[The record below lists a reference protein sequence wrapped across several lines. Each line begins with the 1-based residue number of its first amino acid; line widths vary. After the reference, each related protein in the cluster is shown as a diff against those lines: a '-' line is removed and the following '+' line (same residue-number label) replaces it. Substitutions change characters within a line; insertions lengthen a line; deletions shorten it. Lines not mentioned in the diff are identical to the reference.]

1 MSQAQGQ
8 NQGQNQVQNR
18 EKNRAENNEAWI
30 ELSAIVGPE
39 HLRPAT
45 PEDAVDAVQ
54 PTGVI
59 APGSAQEVAQVL
71 RYCNSAGLT
80 IIPRGGGSQLGL
92 GNRPRKADFIL
103 SLERLNR
110 VIEHA
115 WGDMTVTVEAGCTI
129 EKLQSVLR
137 EHGQQLGADPMQPE
151 RATVGGILAT
161 AESGTLRIRYG
172 AMRDLVLGLEM
183 ALPDG
188 NVIKAGGKVVK
199 NVAGYDLT
207 KLAIGSLGTLGVITR
222 AVFRL
227 HPIRA
232 AIGTYAATLPT
243 ASEAA
248 KLVLAI
254 LDSQLVYTGLQIR
267 ARRANQFFVHVR
279 FEGIPESL
287 QDQFVKLGR
296 IAGADGFAECSGE
309 VWNERQKLFVNAAS
323 SVICKCCVL
332 PSQIGSL
339 CDVLFRQVPPPA
351 ESGNVAVTLVAQ
363 GTGLTEVR
371 LDAAALQPLMIVLRD
386 LRREVDRLEGTLT
399 VAQCPLAMKDE
410 LDVWGTVKDALPL
423 MHRIKQKFD
432 PEQTLNPGRFVG
444 GI

>member
-1 MSQAQGQ
+1 MSQAL
-8 NQGQNQVQNR
+8 VQ
-18 EKNRAENNEAWI
+18 NNEAWI
-30 ELSAIVGPE
+30 ELSAVVGPE

-45 PEDAVDAVQ
+45 PEDAVEAVQ

-59 APGSAQEVAQVL
+59 APGTAQEVAQVL
-71 RYCNSAGLT
+71 YYCNYAGLT
-80 IIPRGGGSQLGL
+80 IIPRGGGTQLGL
-92 GNRPRKADFIL
+92 GNRPSKADFVL

-129 EKLQSVLR
+129 DKLQGVLR
-137 EHGQQLGADPMQPE
+137 EHGQQLGADPMQPQ
-151 RATVGGILAT
+151 RATVGGVLAT

-172 AMRDLVLGLEM
+172 AIRDLVLGLEM

-188 NVIKAGGKVVK
+188 SVIHVGGKVVK

-227 HPIRA
+227 HPIPVA
-232 AIGTYAATLPT
+232 TATYTATLPT
-243 ASEAA
+243 MSDAT

-254 LDSQLVYTGLQIR
+254 LDSHLVYTGLQIH
-267 ARRANQFFVHVR
+267 ARRADEIFVHIR

-287 QDQFVKLGR
+287 QDQYAKLGR
-296 IAGADGFAECSGE
+296 IAGTHE
-309 VWNERQKLFVNAAS
+309 FVDCA
-323 SVICKCCVL
+323 
-332 PSQIGSL
+332 G
-339 CDVLFRQVPPPA
+339 
-351 ESGNVAVTLVAQ
+351 
-363 GTGLTEVR
+363 
-371 LDAAALQPLMIVLRD
+371 
-386 LRREVDRLEGTLT
+386 
-399 VAQCPLAMKDE
+399 
-410 LDVWGTVKDALPL
+410 DVWGTLKDALPL

-432 PEQTLNPGRFVG
+432 PGQTLNLGRFVG

>member
-1 MSQAQGQ
+1 MTCATCAGEEEGHGSEIMSQTGIQTKQ
-8 NQGQNQVQNR
+8 
-18 EKNRAENNEAWI
+18 AWI
-30 ELSAIVGPE
+30 DLSAIVGPE

-45 PEDAVDAVQ
+45 PVDAVDSVQ
-54 PTGVI
+54 PEGVI
-59 APGSAQEVAQVL
+59 APGTAQEVAQVL
-71 RYCNSAGLT
+71 HYCSSAGLS

-129 EKLQSVLR
+129 GKLQSVLC
-137 EHGQQLGADPMQPE
+137 EHGQQLGADPIHPE
-151 RATVGGILAT
+151 QATVGGVLAT

-172 AMRDLVLGLEM
+172 AIRDLVLGVEM

-188 NVIKAGGKVVK
+188 SVIKAGGKVVK

-207 KLAIGSLGTLGVITR
+207 KLAIGSLGTLGIITR

-227 HPIRA
+227 HPVPVA
-232 AIGTYAATLPT
+232 VATYAAAFPT
-243 ASEAA
+243 ASEAS

-254 LDSQLVYTGLQIR
+254 LDSHLVYTGLQICTSCED
-267 ARRANQFFVHVR
+267 QIFVHVR

-287 QDQFVKLGR
+287 LDQYVKLRG
-296 IAGADGFAECSGE
+296 IAGAQDFVECSGE
-309 VWNERQKLFVNAAS
+309 VWTERQKLFADPVS

-332 PSQIGSL
+332 PSQLGSL
-339 CDVLFRQVPPPA
+339 GDAVFQQA
-351 ESGNVAVTLVAQ
+351 KAADVAVTLVAQ
-363 GTGLTEVR
+363 GTGLAEVS
-371 LDAAALQPLMIVLRD
+371 LKAASLPSLTTVLGALRK
-386 LRREVDRLEGTLT
+386 EVDLLDGTLT
-399 VAQCPLAMKDE
+399 VSRCPVAMKSE
-410 LDVWGTVKDALPL
+410 LDVWGTLKDAIPL
-423 MHRIKQKFD
+423 MQRIKQKFD

-444 GI
+444 GL

>member
-1 MSQAQGQ
+1 MSQAQ
-8 NQGQNQVQNR
+8 VQNR
-18 EKNRAENNEAWI
+18 VENNEAWI

-45 PEDAVDAVQ
+45 PEDAVEAVQ
-54 PTGVI
+54 PAGVI
-59 APGSAQEVAQVL
+59 APGTAQEVAQVL

-80 IIPRGGGSQLGL
+80 IIPRGGGTQLGL
-92 GNRPRKADFIL
+92 GNRPRQADFVL

-129 EKLQSVLR
+129 DRLQGVLR
-137 EHGQQLGADPMQPE
+137 EQGQQLGADPMQPQ
-151 RATVGGILAT
+151 RATVGGVLAT

-172 AMRDLVLGLEM
+172 AIRDLVLGLEM

-188 NVIKAGGKVVK
+188 SVIHVGGKVVK

-227 HPIRA
+227 HPIPVA
-232 AIGTYAATLPT
+232 TATYTATLPT
-243 ASEAA
+243 MSDAT

-254 LDSQLVYTGLQIR
+254 LDSHLVYTGLQIH
-267 ARRANQFFVHVR
+267 ARRADQIFVHVR

-287 QDQFVKLGR
+287 QDQYAKLGR
-296 IAGADGFAECSGE
+296 IAGAHEFVECAGD
-309 VWNERQKLFVNAAS
+309 VWTERQKLFVNPGS

-339 CDVLFRQVPPPA
+339 GDALFRQTDLA
-351 ESGNVAVTLVAQ
+351 EVAATLVAQ
-363 GTGLTEVR
+363 GTGLAEVR
-371 LDAAALQPLMIVLRD
+371 LDAAGQQPLMTVLHA
-386 LRREVDRLEGTLT
+386 LRAEVDRLEGTTT
-399 VAQCPLAMKDE
+399 VSQCPGTMKDE

-432 PEQTLNPGRFVG
+432 PGQILNPGRFVG

>member
-1 MSQAQGQ
+1 MSQAQ
-8 NQGQNQVQNR
+8 VQ
-18 EKNRAENNEAWI
+18 NNEAWI
-30 ELSAIVGPE
+30 ELSAVVGPE
-39 HLRPAT
+39 HLRPAM
-45 PEDAVDAVQ
+45 PQDAVEAVQ
-54 PTGVI
+54 PLGVI
-59 APGSAQEVAQVL
+59 APGTAQEVAQVL
-71 RYCNSAGLT
+71 RYCNAAGLT
-80 IIPRGGGSQLGL
+80 IIPRGGGTQLGL

-129 EKLQSVLR
+129 DKLQAVLR

-151 RATVGGILAT
+151 RATVGGVLAT

-172 AMRDLVLGLEM
+172 AIRDLVLGLEM

-188 NVIKAGGKVVK
+188 SVIHVGGKVVK

-227 HPIRA
+227 HPIPVA
-232 AIGTYAATLPT
+232 TASYVAILPT
-243 ASEAA
+243 ASEAS
-248 KLVLAI
+248 KLALAI
-254 LDSQLVYTGLQIR
+254 LDSHLVYTGLQIR
-267 ARRANQFFVHVR
+267 ARRADQVFVHVR

-287 QDQFVKLGR
+287 QDQYAKLGR
-296 IAGADGFAECSGE
+296 LAGAHEFVECAGD
-309 VWNERQKLFVNAAS
+309 VWIERQKLFANPGN
-323 SVICKCCVL
+323 SVVCKCCVL

-339 CDVLFRQVPPPA
+339 GDALFRQARLA
-351 ESGNVAVTLVAQ
+351 EVAATLVAQ
-363 GTGLTEVR
+363 GTGLAEVR
-371 LDAAALQPLMIVLRD
+371 LDAAGLKPLMTVLLA
-386 LRREVDRLEGTLT
+386 LRGEVDRLEGTLT
-399 VAQCPLAMKDE
+399 VSQCPVAMKDE

-432 PEQTLNPGRFVG
+432 PGQTLNPGRFVG

>member
-1 MSQAQGQ
+1 MSQARGQ
-8 NQGQNQVQNR
+8 NND
-18 EKNRAENNEAWI
+18 AWI

-45 PEDAVDAVQ
+45 PEDAVEGVQ
-54 PTGVI
+54 PVGVI
-59 APGSAQEVAQVL
+59 APGTAQEVAQVL
-71 RYCNSAGLT
+71 RYCSSAGLT
-80 IIPRGGGSQLGL
+80 IIPRGGGTQLGL
-92 GNRPRKADFIL
+92 GNRLRKADFIL

-129 EKLQSVLR
+129 DRLQRVLR

-151 RATVGGILAT
+151 QATVGGVVAT

-172 AMRDLVLGLEM
+172 AIRDLVLGLEM

-188 NVIKAGGKVVK
+188 SLIKVGGKVVK

-227 HPIRA
+227 HPIPVATATYGA
-232 AIGTYAATLPT
+232 AVPT

-254 LDSQLVYTGLQIR
+254 LDSHLVYTGLQIHACR
-267 ARRANQFFVHVR
+267 ADKVSVHIR

-287 QDQFVKLGR
+287 QDQYAKLGR
-296 IAGADGFAECSGE
+296 IGGAHEFAERTDE
-309 VWNERQKLFVNAAS
+309 VWTERQKLFANPGN

-339 CDVLFRQVPPPA
+339 CDALFRQA
-351 ESGNVAVTLVAQ
+351 ELAKVAATLVAQ
-363 GTGLTEVR
+363 GTGLAELR
-371 LDAAALQPLMIVLRD
+371 WDAAGQQPLTTLLRAM
-386 LRREVDRLEGTLT
+386 RGEVDRLEGTLT
-399 VAQCPLAMKDE
+399 VSQCPVAMKNE

-423 MHRIKQKFD
+423 MHRIKEKFD
-432 PEQTLNPGRFVG
+432 PAHTLNPGRFVG

>member
-1 MSQAQGQ
+1 MSQAPGQ
-8 NQGQNQVQNR
+8 NRGQ
-18 EKNRAENNEAWI
+18 NNEAWI

-45 PEDAVDAVQ
+45 PADAVDAVQ
-54 PTGVI
+54 PSGVI
-59 APGSAQEVAQVL
+59 APGSAQEIAQVL
-71 RYCNSAGLT
+71 RYCNSAGLA

-129 EKLQSVLR
+129 DRLQCVLR

-151 RATVGGILAT
+151 RATVGGVLAT
-161 AESGTLRIRYG
+161 AESGTMRIRYG
-172 AMRDLVLGLEM
+172 AIRDLVLGLEM

-243 ASEAA
+243 SSAAA

-254 LDSQLVYTGLQIR
+254 LDSPLVYTGLQIH
-267 ARRANQFFVHVR
+267 ARRADQVLVHVR
-279 FEGIPESL
+279 FEGIPESI

-296 IAGADGFAECSGE
+296 IAGAHEFAECAGE
-309 VWNERQKLFVNAAS
+309 VWNERQKLFVNATS
-323 SVICKCCVL
+323 SVICKCSVL
-332 PSQIGSL
+332 PAQIGSL
-339 CDVLFRQVPPPA
+339 CDGVFRQAEPA
-351 ESGNVAVTLVAQ
+351 EVAVTLVAQ

-371 LDAAALQPLMIVLRD
+371 LDAASLQPLATVLRA
-386 LRREVDRLEGTLT
+386 LRSEVDRLEGTLT
-399 VAQCPLAMKDE
+399 VAQCPIAMKGE

-432 PEQTLNPGRFVG
+432 PGQTLNPGRFVG

>member
-1 MSQAQGQ
+1 MSQAQ
-8 NQGQNQVQNR
+8 VQ
-18 EKNRAENNEAWI
+18 NNEAWI

-39 HLRPAT
+39 HLRAAT

-54 PTGVI
+54 PAGVI

-71 RYCNSAGLT
+71 RYCGSAGLS
-80 IIPRGGGSQLGL
+80 IIPRGGGTRLGL
-92 GNRPRKADFIL
+92 GNRPRKADFVL
-103 SLERLNR
+103 SLERLNQ

-129 EKLQSVLR
+129 DKLQSVVR
-137 EHGQQLGADPMQPE
+137 ERGQQLGADPMQPE
-151 RATVGGILAT
+151 QATVGGVLAT

-172 AMRDLVLGLEM
+172 AIRDLVLGLEM

-188 NVIKAGGKVVK
+188 SVIKAGGKVVK

-227 HPIRA
+227 HPVPVATATFA
-232 AIGTYAATLPT
+232 ALLPT
-243 ASEAA
+243 ATEAE

-254 LDSQLVYTGLQIR
+254 LDSHLVYTGLQIR
-267 ARRANQFFVHVR
+267 ARREDQIFVHIR

-287 QDQFVKLGR
+287 QDQYAKLRR
-296 IAGADGFAECSGE
+296 IAGTHEFVDCSGD
-309 VWNERQKLFVNAAS
+309 VWMERQKLFVNAAS

-339 CDVLFRQVPPPA
+339 CDSLFLYA
-351 ESGNVAVTLVAQ
+351 KTADVAFILVAQ
-363 GTGLTEVR
+363 GTGLAEVR
-371 LDAAALQPLMIVLRD
+371 LDAAGQHTLMTVLSF
-386 LRREVDRLEGTLT
+386 LRSEVDRLGGTLT
-399 VAQCPLAMKDE
+399 VAQCPVTMKSE
-410 LDVWGTVKDALPL
+410 MDVWGTIKDALPL
-423 MHRIKQKFD
+423 MLRIKQKFD
-432 PEQTLNPGRFVG
+432 PGETLNPGRFVG

>member
-1 MSQAQGQ
+1 MSQAL
-8 NQGQNQVQNR
+8 VQ
-18 EKNRAENNEAWI
+18 NNEAWI
-30 ELSAIVGPE
+30 ELTAVVGPE

-45 PEDAVDAVQ
+45 PEDAVEAVQ

-59 APGSAQEVAQVL
+59 APGTAQEVAQVL

-80 IIPRGGGSQLGL
+80 IIPRGGGTQLGL
-92 GNRPRKADFIL
+92 GNRPRQADFVL

-129 EKLQSVLR
+129 GKLQRVLQ
-137 EHGQQLGADPMQPE
+137 EHGQQLAADPMQPE
-151 RATVGGILAT
+151 RATVGGVLAT

-172 AMRDLVLGLEM
+172 AIRDLVLGVEM

-188 NVIKAGGKVVK
+188 SVIKAGGKVVK

-227 HPIRA
+227 HPIPVA
-232 AIGTYAATLPT
+232 TATYSATLPKP
-243 ASEAA
+243 SEAS
-248 KLVLAI
+248 KLALAI
-254 LDSQLVYTGLQIR
+254 LDSHLVYTGLQIH
-267 ARRANQFFVHVR
+267 ARRADQVFVHVR

-287 QDQFVKLGR
+287 QDQYAKLGR
-296 IAGADGFAECSGE
+296 IAGAYEFVECTGDA
-309 VWNERQKLFVNAAS
+309 WTARQKLFVNPGS

-339 CDVLFRQVPPPA
+339 CNALFQQA
-351 ESGNVAVTLVAQ
+351 EQEELAVKLVAQ
-363 GTGLTEVR
+363 GTGLAEVR
-371 LDAAALQPLMIVLRD
+371 LDAAGQQPLMTVLRA
-386 LRREVDRLEGTLT
+386 LRSEVDRLEGTMT
-399 VAQCPLAMKDE
+399 VSQCPVAMKDE

-432 PEQTLNPGRFVG
+432 PGQTLNPGRFVG

>member
-1 MSQAQGQ
+1 MSQAL
-8 NQGQNQVQNR
+8 VQN
-18 EKNRAENNEAWI
+18 NQAWI
-30 ELSAIVGPE
+30 ELSAVVGPE

-45 PEDAVDAVQ
+45 PEDAVEALQ

-59 APGSAQEVAQVL
+59 APGTAQEVAQVL

-80 IIPRGGGSQLGL
+80 IIPRGGGTQLGL
-92 GNRPRKADFIL
+92 GNRPRQADFIL
-103 SLERLNR
+103 SLERLNQ

-129 EKLQSVLR
+129 GKLQRVLQV
-137 EHGQQLGADPMQPE
+137 HGQQLAADPMQPE
-151 RATVGGILAT
+151 RATVGGVLAT

-172 AMRDLVLGLEM
+172 AVRDLVLGVEM

-188 NVIKAGGKVVK
+188 SVIKAGGKVVK

-227 HPIRA
+227 HPIPV
-232 AIGTYAATLPT
+232 AIASYVAVVPT
-243 ASEAA
+243 PSEAS

-254 LDSQLVYTGLQIR
+254 LDSHLVYTGLQIQ
-267 ARRANQFFVHVR
+267 ARRANQLFVHVR
-279 FEGIPESL
+279 LEGIPESL
-287 QDQFVKLGR
+287 QDQYAKLGR
-296 IAGADGFAECSGE
+296 IAGDHKFVECAGD
-309 VWNERQKLFVNAAS
+309 VWIERQKLFANPGSA
-323 SVICKCCVL
+323 VICKCCVL

-339 CDVLFRQVPPPA
+339 CDALFRQAGPA
-351 ESGNVAVTLVAQ
+351 EVAATLVAQ
-363 GTGLTEVR
+363 GTGLAEVR
-371 LDAAALQPLMIVLRD
+371 LDAAGQQPLMTVLHA
-386 LRREVDRLEGTLT
+386 LRSEVDRLEGTMT
-399 VAQCPLAMKDE
+399 VSQCPVAMKDE
-410 LDVWGTVKDALPL
+410 LDVWGTLKDALPL

-432 PEQTLNPGRFVG
+432 PGQALNPGRFVG

>member
-1 MSQAQGQ
+1 MSQAREQQQGQ
-8 NQGQNQVQNR
+8 
-18 EKNRAENNEAWI
+18 KHEAWI

-39 HLRPAT
+39 HLRAAT
-45 PEDAVDAVQ
+45 PADAVDAVQ
-54 PTGVI
+54 PAAVI

-71 RYCNSAGLT
+71 RYCNSAGLSV
-80 IIPRGGGSQLGL
+80 IPRGGGSQLGL
-92 GNRPRKADFIL
+92 GNRPRKADFVL

-129 EKLQSVLR
+129 DKLQCVLR

-151 RATVGGILAT
+151 RATVGGVLAT

-172 AMRDLVLGLEM
+172 AIRDLVLGVEM

-188 NVIKAGGKVVK
+188 SVIKAGGKVVK

-243 ASEAA
+243 ASSAA

-254 LDSQLVYTGLQIR
+254 LDSQLVYTGLQMH
-267 ARRANQFFVHVR
+267 ARRADQVFVHIR

-287 QDQFVKLGR
+287 QDQAVKLAR
-296 IAGADGFAECSGE
+296 IAGAHEFAECAGE
-309 VWNERQKLFVNAAS
+309 VWTERQKLFINATN

-339 CDVLFRQVPPPA
+339 CDALFQQAQPA
-351 ESGNVAVTLVAQ
+351 GVAVTLVAQ
-363 GTGLTEVR
+363 GTGLTEAR
-371 LDAAALQPLMIVLRD
+371 LDAAGPQPLMIVLRA

-399 VAQCPLAMKDE
+399 VAQCPVAMKDE
-410 LDVWGTVKDALPL
+410 LDVWGAVKDSLPL

-432 PEQTLNPGRFVG
+432 PGQTLNPGRFVG

>member
-1 MSQAQGQ
+1 MSQAL
-8 NQGQNQVQNR
+8 VQN
-18 EKNRAENNEAWI
+18 NQAWI
-30 ELSAIVGPE
+30 ELSAVVGPE

-45 PEDAVDAVQ
+45 PEDAVEALQ

-59 APGSAQEVAQVL
+59 APGTAQEVAQVL

-80 IIPRGGGSQLGL
+80 IIPRGGGTQLGL
-92 GNRPRKADFIL
+92 GNRPRQADFIL
-103 SLERLNR
+103 SLERLNQ

-129 EKLQSVLR
+129 GKLQRVLQV
-137 EHGQQLGADPMQPE
+137 HGQQLAADPMQPE
-151 RATVGGILAT
+151 RATVGGVLAT

-172 AMRDLVLGLEM
+172 AVRDLVLGVEM

-188 NVIKAGGKVVK
+188 SVIKAGGKVVK

-227 HPIRA
+227 HPIPV
-232 AIGTYAATLPT
+232 AIASYVAVVPT
-243 ASEAA
+243 PSEAS

-254 LDSQLVYTGLQIR
+254 LDSHLVYTGLQIQ
-267 ARRANQFFVHVR
+267 ARRANQLFVHVR

-287 QDQFVKLGR
+287 QDQYAKLGR
-296 IAGADGFAECSGE
+296 IAGDHKFVECAGD
-309 VWNERQKLFVNAAS
+309 VWIERQKLFANPGSA
-323 SVICKCCVL
+323 VICKCCVL

-339 CDVLFRQVPPPA
+339 CDALFRQAGLV
-351 ESGNVAVTLVAQ
+351 EVAATLVAQ
-363 GTGLTEVR
+363 GTGLAEVR
-371 LDAAALQPLMIVLRD
+371 LDAAGQQPLMTVLHA
-386 LRREVDRLEGTLT
+386 LRSEVDRLEGTMT
-399 VAQCPLAMKDE
+399 VSQCPVAMKDE
-410 LDVWGTVKDALPL
+410 LDVWGTLKDALPL

-432 PEQTLNPGRFVG
+432 PGQTLNPGRFVG

>member
-1 MSQAQGQ
+1 MSQAL
-8 NQGQNQVQNR
+8 VQ
-18 EKNRAENNEAWI
+18 NNEAWI
-30 ELSAIVGPE
+30 ELTAVVGPE

-45 PEDAVDAVQ
+45 PEDAVEAVQ

-59 APGSAQEVAQVL
+59 APGTAQEVAQVL
-71 RYCNSAGLT
+71 GYCNSAGLT
-80 IIPRGGGSQLGL
+80 IIPRGGGTQLGL
-92 GNRPRKADFIL
+92 GNRPRQADFIL

-129 EKLQSVLR
+129 GKLQGVLQ
-137 EHGQQLGADPMQPE
+137 EHGQQLAADPMQPE
-151 RATVGGILAT
+151 RATVGGVLAT

-172 AMRDLVLGLEM
+172 AIRDLVLGVEM

-188 NVIKAGGKVVK
+188 SVIKAGGKVVK

-227 HPIRA
+227 HPIPV
-232 AIGTYAATLPT
+232 ATASYSAVVPT

-254 LDSQLVYTGLQIR
+254 LDSHLVYTGLQIH
-267 ARRANQFFVHVR
+267 ARRADQVFVHVR
-279 FEGIPESL
+279 LEGIPESL
-287 QDQFVKLGR
+287 QDQYAKLGR
-296 IAGADGFAECSGE
+296 IAGAHEFAECAGD
-309 VWNERQKLFVNAAS
+309 VWTERQKLFVNAGR

-339 CDVLFRQVPPPA
+339 CDALFRQAGPA
-351 ESGNVAVTLVAQ
+351 EVAATLVAQ
-363 GTGLTEVR
+363 GTGLAEVR
-371 LDAAALQPLMIVLRD
+371 LDAAGHQPLMTVLHA
-386 LRREVDRLEGTLT
+386 LRSEVDRLEGTMT
-399 VAQCPLAMKDE
+399 VSQRPVAMKDE

-432 PEQTLNPGRFVG
+432 PGQTLNPGRFVG